1 MNDLVY
7 PRERTLGMVT
17 LVLGVAAWVALI
29 GGTFGVALLVLAVG
43 YVLYLF
49 VHSALIAHVKG
60 NGVELSEAQF
70 PDIWAQF
77 TACCE
82 RLEMKDR
89 PTVYVLNGNG
99 GLNAFATKFLGS
111 QYVVLLADV
120 VDAMKEHPDGVRF
133 YVGHELGHLRM
144 KHLQGQLLRWPA
156 LWLPLLG
163 AAYSRARESTCDRHG
178 LACSS
183 SPEAAAR
190 AMTALSAG
198 TQRWKSIDLSLY
210 LQQVHHSSGF
220 WMSLHELNAGYP
232 WLTKRVSRVI
242 DPTRA
247 LPRRSRL
254 AWFISAFIP
263 YAGPGGALLG
273 VLMMFYAFVIVGAI
287 AVPAFR
293 DQMAKVTLSATA
305 TQTQP
310 ELDKLAA
317 YYTAHD
323 EPPATLEAAAL
334 PAQLSSGAALALNP
348 ENMVLTV
355 TTKVGAVLFVPSVDD
370 AGKVSWTCKSGEGT
384 KPTQL
389 PESCRGPSE

>member
-1 MNDLVY
+1 MSELVY

-17 LVLGVAAWVALI
+17 LVIGLLAWLALI
-29 GGTFGVALLVLAVG
+29 GGTFGAALVVLAVG

-82 RLEMKDR
+82 RLQISDR

-190 AMTALSAG
+190 AMAALSAG
-198 TQRWKSIDLSLY
+198 TQRWQSLDLSLY
-210 LQQVHHSSGF
+210 LKQVHHSAGF

-232 WLTKRVSRVI
+232 WLTKRVARVI
-242 DPTRA
+242 DPEVP

-263 YAGPGGALLG
+263 YTGPGGAVVG
-273 VLMMFYAFVIVGAI
+273 VLMMFYAFLIVGAV

-293 DQMAKVTLSATA
+293 DQMGKATVAA
-305 TQTQP
+305 TVVQAQP
-310 ELDKLAA
+310 ELAKLSA
-317 YYTAHD
+317 YYAAHE

-334 PAQLSSGAALALNP
+334 PAQLAGAALALNP
-348 ENMVLTV
+348 ENMVLSA
-355 TTKVGAVLFVPSVDD
+355 TTSAGTIRFVPTVDD
-370 AGKVSWTCKSGEGT
+370 DGQVHWTCQSGEGL
-384 KPTQL
+384 KDTQL
-389 PESCRGPSE
+389 PESCRQ